1 MLYIQMYMIFLR
13 TQGESLSLE
22 GKRPSQD
29 LKDCLDV
36 PENEG
41 KRGRN
46 KYIPCRRRI
55 KTQILYLQKKMSVFN
70 WSPN

>member
-1 MLYIQMYMIFLR
+1 M
-13 TQGESLSLE
+13 E

-55 KTQILYLQKKMSVFN
+55 KTQILYLQKKMAVFN
-70 WSPN
+70 WSPK